1 MKIYAIRDR
10 LLDYYMQPFAG
21 PEDKAVLASI
31 ARMINTQ
38 GEQSDIAQAPHHF
51 EVWELG
57 SIDEE
62 GHINPT
68 RKLIADCSSL
78 VRPGIRERDTRGRP
92 EDGPTA
98 EISRGKTPSAY
109 PDTGAAQR
117 APTAAVAATE
127 DETLYASPPPARPVN

>member
-57 SIDEE
+57 EIDDE

-78 VRPGIRERDTRGRP
+78 VRPNIRERDQRRSA
-92 EDGPTA
+92 EDSPTA
-98 EISRGKTPSAY
+98 EIGRGTPPSTY
-109 PDTGAAQR
+109 PDARAAQR
-117 APTAAVAATE
+117 PPQAAPPAAE
-127 DETLYASPPPARPVN
+127 DETLYASPPPQRPVN

>member
-21 PEDKAVLASI
+21 PDDKAVLASI

-57 SIDEE
+57 DIDEE

-68 RKLIADCSSL
+68 RKLLADCSSL
-78 VRPGIRERDTRGRP
+78 VRPGIRERNAPGRP
-92 EDGPTA
+92 EDGATA
-98 EISRGKTPSAY
+98 EISRGKVPSTY
-109 PDTGAAQR
+109 PDPRAAQR
-117 APTAAVAATE
+117 PPEAAVAAKE
-127 DETLYASPPPARPVN
+127 DETLYASPPPTRPVN

>member
-1 MKIYAIRDR
+1 MKIYAVRDR

-21 PEDKAVLASI
+21 PDDKAVLASI
-31 ARMINTQ
+31 AKIINSQ

-57 SIDEE
+57 EIDQE

-68 RKLIADCSSL
+68 RKLIADCAAL
-78 VRPGIRERDTRGRP
+78 IRPGIRERDVRGRP

-98 EISRGKTPSAY
+98 EISRGKTPSTY
-109 PDTGAAQR
+109 PDARAAERPPQAA
-117 APTAAVAATE
+117 APATE
-127 DETLYASPPPARPVN
+127 DQTLYASPPPQRPVN